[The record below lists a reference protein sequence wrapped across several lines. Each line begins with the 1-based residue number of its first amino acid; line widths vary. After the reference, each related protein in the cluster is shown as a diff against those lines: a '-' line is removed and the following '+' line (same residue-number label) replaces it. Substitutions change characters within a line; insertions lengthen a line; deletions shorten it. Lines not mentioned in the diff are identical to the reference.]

1 MHLESELAFV
11 ESKTTSRPPR
21 RGPSAE
27 ILAFAKETAHELAG
41 RSKRAVVLTG
51 SHARGTAGD
60 TSDIDLAGV
69 GRGNSYRLYTKDERL
84 VSISWRSVR
93 RHRTLFYEPHSA
105 PIIVPGWRRA
115 IILRDPVDEAA
126 ELKHEA
132 RVWDWDCLGVDCDVW
147 VAQELTSLAE
157 EVHKLVGSVAKGRP
171 WTAAAQRSILALRMA
186 QILAVHLRL
195 LYETENGLWERVA
208 ETLGPV
214 WKKAQAAA
222 FVDAGQ
228 PFLRSCRGALNLF
241 LLATNEIGP
250 LLSYEQQ
257 DVIDN
262 ACRVAEAVPMD
273 LELLP
278 EL

>member
-1 MHLESELAFV
+1 MAD
-11 ESKTTSRPPR
+11 
-21 RGPSAE
+21 
-27 ILAFAKETAHELAG
+27 ELAG
-41 RSKRAVVLTG
+41 RSRRAVVLTG

-60 TSDIDLAGV
+60 TSDVDLAGV
-69 GRGNSYRLYTKDERL
+69 GRGAPYRLYTRDQRL

-93 RHRTLFYEPHSA
+93 RHRALFYDPHAA

-115 IILRDPVDEAA
+115 IILRDPAEKAA
-126 ELKHEA
+126 ELKREA
-132 RVWDWDCLGVDCDVW
+132 RAWDWDCLDLDVDFW
-147 VAQELTSLAE
+147 VSRELTHLSE
-157 EVHKLVGSVAKGRP
+157 EVHKLVGSVAKGRL

-208 ETLGPV
+208 ETLGPA

-222 FVDAGQ
+222 FVDDGQ

-241 LLATNEIGP
+241 ILAAAEVAP
-250 LLSYEQQ
+250 LLTREQAE
-257 DVIDN
+257 VVDN
-262 ACRVAEAVPMD
+262 ACRVAEAVPLD

-278 EL
+278 ELRSDSRT